1 MTPQE
6 AIETMQEIYTAA
18 FGNKEQSPYF
28 KAVPIAIWQEE
39 KNPENIRS
47 YKNKLLE
54 KHGPWEYFDKKSL
67 FDPMTDVGF
76 DADQVF
82 SGQWTEAVN
91 KMKDLI
97 KIKIDSKTPD
107 NSATEQDN

>member
-1 MTPQE
+1 
-6 AIETMQEIYTAA
+6 
-18 FGNKEQSPYF
+18 
-28 KAVPIAIWQEE
+28 
-39 KNPENIRS
+39 
-47 YKNKLLE
+47 
-54 KHGPWEYFDKKSL
+54 
-67 FDPMTDVGF
+67 MTDVGF
-76 DADQVF
+76 DADQDF